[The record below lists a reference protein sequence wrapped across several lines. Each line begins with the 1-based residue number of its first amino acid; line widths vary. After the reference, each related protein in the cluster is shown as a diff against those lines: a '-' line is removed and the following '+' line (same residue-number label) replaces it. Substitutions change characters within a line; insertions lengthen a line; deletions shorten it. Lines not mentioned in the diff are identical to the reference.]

1 MVMFSYGSGL
11 SATMFSFQIREGQH
25 PFSLS
30 NIATVM
36 NVGGKMKSRHE
47 VSFFLDFQFN
57 SAASGSRI
65 CGWFMVGKG
74 QDEVEKLNLFF
85 GFAIIVLSLRQI
97 PPQIQHLPVIVI

>member
-47 VSFFLDFQFN
+47 VSFFLHFIFVLI
-57 SAASGSRI
+57 RTCLI
-65 CGWFMVGKG
+65 
-74 QDEVEKLNLFF
+74 L
-85 GFAIIVLSLRQI
+85 GFVDALWWERKR
-97 PPQIQHLPVIVI
+97 